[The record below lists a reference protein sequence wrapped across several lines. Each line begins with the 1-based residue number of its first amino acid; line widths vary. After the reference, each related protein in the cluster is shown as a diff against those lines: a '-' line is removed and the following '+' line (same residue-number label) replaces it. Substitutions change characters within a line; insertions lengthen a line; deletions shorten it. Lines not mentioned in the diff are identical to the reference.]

1 MTHHLRARDAR
12 LASLVLLAALV
23 VPLTALA
30 QDEPSA
36 ADRAA
41 AGQAYDRGTAAY
53 LAHDYARAAE
63 LFETACRLA
72 PSAPALIQAIRSHEH
87 AGNHLRAGSLALR
100 LEARYGSDR
109 QAGRQA
115 HTTLQTASRDFL
127 RVDVTCDASCTVE
140 LDGTVE
146 DFTSF
151 FVDPASAHTVV
162 AAFDTGSAP
171 AQTTSGA
178 AGETQA
184 LSFARPPPPPVVTT
198 TVATTTTTTE
208 TATTTDAPPPPPPP
222 PSSSGLHPA
231 VALTMMG
238 LTLASAGVL
247 AWSAVDMYDG
257 VPAYNAN
264 PTQAAYDDGH
274 AREIRT
280 DVMWGVT
287 GALAATSILLAIFSD
302 WSFGAGSSA
311 SERQTAAV
319 SFFAA
324 PTGAGF
330 VLRGGF

>member
-1 MTHHLRARDAR
+1 MTHPLGARTAR
-12 LASLVLLAALV
+12 LASLVLFIALAAPV
-23 VPLTALA
+23 VAFA
-30 QDEPSA
+30 QEEPSA

-109 QAGRQA
+109 QAARQA
-115 HTTLQTASRDFL
+115 HTTLQTASHDFL

-171 AQTTSGA
+171 AQTTAGA
-178 AGETQA
+178 AGETQT
-184 LSFARPPPPPVVTT
+184 LSFARPAPPPVVTT
-198 TVATTTTTTE
+198 TVATTTTTTTE
-208 TATTTDAPPPPPPP
+208 TATTSEPPPPPA

-238 LTLASAGVL
+238 LTLASIGVL

-287 GALAATSILLAIFSD
+287 GALAATSVLLAIFSD
-302 WSFGAGSSA
+302 WSFGAGSGA
-311 SERQTAAV
+311 SERQAAAV